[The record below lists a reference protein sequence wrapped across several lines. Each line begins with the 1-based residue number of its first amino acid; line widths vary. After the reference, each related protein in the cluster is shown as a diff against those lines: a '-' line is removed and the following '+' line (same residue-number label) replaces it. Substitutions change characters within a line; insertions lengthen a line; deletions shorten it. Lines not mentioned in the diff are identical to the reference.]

1 MELVEFGNF
10 KTWKVTNETTKQN
23 LFSKIAPHVKSEKSN
38 MFPGAHPVS
47 IERKHFEQLGKE
59 PYWVCAKSDGIRFLF
74 VCVTH
79 ENKPY
84 SFFLN
89 RRNDI
94 FLLNCNNENNVYN
107 STILD
112 GEMIYNWKYS
122 RFDYVTYDAV
132 IVNGV
137 QVSELYHS
145 ERLKHAYL
153 AIQNITNAH
162 DIHFDIK
169 QFYPLKDIK
178 HYYDNVVPNLFH
190 KTDGL
195 IFTPEELPVT
205 NGTHFKLFKWKE
217 CYDNTVDF
225 SIHRNIKC
233 KNPKY
238 ILKITK
244 GKYLNSLFENTLHL
258 DMDMEKQVDDH
269 IKQHDACILECKYLY
284 PNNWKGVLIR
294 KDKTYPN
301 NALTYTKTL
310 LNIKEN
316 IQLDEF
322 FDLGIAP
329 SFRA

>member
-1 MELVEFGNF
+1 MELTDFGNF
-10 KTWKVTNETTKQN
+10 KTWKITDEKTKQN
-23 LFSKIAPHVKSEKSN
+23 LFSIISPHVKSDNRN

-47 IERKHFEQLGKE
+47 IERKHFEQLRKE

-74 VCVTH
+74 ICLTY
-79 ENKPY
+79 ETKPY

-89 RRNDI
+89 RSNDI
-94 FLLNCNNENNVYN
+94 FLLNCNNENGVYK

-132 IVNGV
+132 VVNGIHV
-137 QVSELYHS
+137 ADLHHS
-145 ERLKHAYL
+145 ERLKHAYS
-153 AIQNITNAH
+153 AIQHITNAH
-162 DIHFDIK
+162 NIFFDIK

-178 HYYDNVVPNLFH
+178 HYYDNVIPNLFH

-225 SIHRNIKC
+225 SVHRNIKGN
-233 KNPKY
+233 NPKY

-258 DMDMEKQVDDH
+258 DMDMETQVDEH
-269 IKQHDACILECKYLY
+269 IRTHESCILECKYLY

-301 NALTYTKTL
+301 NALTYNKTL

-322 FDLGIAP
+322 FNLIVTP
-329 SFRA
+329 SLCA